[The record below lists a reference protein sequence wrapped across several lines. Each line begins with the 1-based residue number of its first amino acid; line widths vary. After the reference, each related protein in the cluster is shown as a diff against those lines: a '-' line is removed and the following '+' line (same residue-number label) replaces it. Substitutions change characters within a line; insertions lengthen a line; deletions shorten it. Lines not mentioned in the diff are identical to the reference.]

1 MVLGRLLTAQERRR
15 SQRLYCAFCFVNGM
29 SYMCLGES
37 LLVLFAAQL
46 GAPDAVVAL
55 LGAMQ
60 YIGYAML
67 PLGVRRTARRG
78 AAVSQADFWVA
89 RNVAA
94 LVTASAG
101 PVWLVSPPAAWA
113 LLLLGAL
120 LFYGFRAAG
129 CVLFTP
135 LLGDVSTEEEAPS
148 VIGVTTAF
156 FNASA
161 VVTLAAITVAT
172 HRWHGRQ
179 ALVAVIVVGSVFGLF
194 SSVFLRGMRETGAI
208 RDAARAP
215 LWRGMLQALR
225 NSGLRRLVG
234 AWFFLNLGLIML
246 VPISMLALKRGCGFD
261 DGKALVCACA
271 QFAGGVVSSFACGPL
286 CRRFGARSVLVAAAL
301 GCVAVPL
308 AWLAFPSPM
317 QESAAVPVA
326 SPSFPESAPES
337 APVPGASPSFPES
350 APESAAVPGASP
362 SFPESAPESA
372 AVPVASPSFPESAPE
387 SASVPGASP
396 SFPESAP
403 ESAAGAV
410 ASLSFQKSA
419 GATDA
424 TLFAGL
430 VLFFFIGALYYLIYN
445 ATSAAF
451 LVACPD
457 KKDQVSGSIAA
468 NLLAGAGS
476 GVAGSALGAWL
487 VSRAVDWSVA
497 LPCAVFLGPLGYFR
511 LYFLLV
517 VPVALAALAAT
528 LRMRFGHV
536 IV

>member
-372 AVPVASPSFPESAPE
+372 A
-387 SASVPGASP
+387 
-396 SFPESAP
+396 
-403 ESAAGAV
+403 GAV